1 MRRSPALRL
10 ALALLV
16 AGTVAA
22 CDSDESAVIGP
33 PEPSPLNDGFWYLH
47 TANDSAPGGTIASR
61 SVGIAPER
69 TVLDSSW
76 FFVNPY
82 GEYEQRYWLRIFVQG
97 QLDRNETV
105 IDEGTWALVNNQY
118 VFSSSVRTRSFVVY
132 PTPDG
137 RLLTEE
143 PMVYWPDAPLVEG
156 VYRRTR
162 P

>member
-1 MRRSPALRL
+1 MRRSSLPRL
-10 ALALLV
+10 ALALLFV
-16 AGTVAA
+16 GAVAA
-22 CDSDESAVIGP
+22 CDSDETPVIGL

-47 TANDSAPGGTIASR
+47 TANDSAPGDTIAAR

-69 TVLDSSW
+69 TVLDSSR

-82 GEYEQRYWLRIFVQG
+82 GEYEQRYWLRIFLQG
-97 QLDRNETV
+97 VLDRSETV
-105 IDEGTWALVNNQY
+105 IDEGTWALVANQY
-118 VFSSSVRTRSFVVY
+118 VFTSSVRTRSFVVF

-143 PMVYWPDAPLVEG
+143 PMVFWDNAPMVEG